1 MYIGDATYKIT
12 KSARLTNICE
22 LMPYVPVLA
31 EIEDDYI
38 AVLHGGVGEQTYE
51 TYVYKSGNGYMFYN
65 VTSTTVSWGAT
76 EWTHKVNDYGYTDS
90 KEEIV
95 RRAKAHGADQCVTY
109 DGDTKAYPIED
120 FLNSKEG

>member
-1 MYIGDATYKIT
+1 M
-12 KSARLTNICE
+12 
-22 LMPYVPVLA
+22 M
-31 EIEDDYI
+31 
-38 AVLHGGVGEQTYE
+38 HGGVGERTYE
-51 TYVYKSGNGYMFYN
+51 TYVYKTENGYRYFN

-76 EWTHKVNDYGYTDS
+76 EWSHKVNDYGYTDS

-109 DGDTKAYPIED
+109 GNDTTPYPIED